1 MQWENLTSLDF
12 AKAVDTCGGVGTIP
26 IGVIEAHASH
36 LPLGTDMF
44 VAHWVACRAAEE
56 EPIIVFPQY
65 PYSINHETA
74 HLPGGVVIKR
84 ELAFGL
90 LENICDEMYRNG
102 LSKIVLL
109 SGHGGNRYF
118 LPLFVQTLPEK
129 AKPYTVYFA
138 NLPYDAEAEA
148 VLDHDE
154 NGHACE
160 AETSMIR
167 HIDESLVKMEQVPKR
182 PFTNL
187 TRNQSVAKPGG
198 YSQVDWYAMYPHMY
212 VGDASRATAEKG
224 EVLLQSQADGLVKL
238 IRAIKADTVAPA
250 LVAEF
255 NERQKRPSAPTF
267 WTEIEAT
274 DATE

>member
-1 MQWENLTSLDF
+1 MQWENLNSLDF
-12 AKAVDTCGGVGTIP
+12 TEAVEACGGVGVVP

-44 VAHWVACRAAEE
+44 VAHWVACHAAEE

-84 ELAFGL
+84 ELAFAL

-102 LSKIVLL
+102 LNKIILL
-109 SGHGGNRYF
+109 SGHGGNRFF

-138 NLPYDAEAEA
+138 NLPYDAEAQA
-148 VLDHDE
+148 VLDHPE

-167 HIDESLVKMEQVPKR
+167 RIDESLVRMDQVPKR

-187 TRNQSVAKPGG
+187 KRNQAVAQLGG

-224 EVLLQSQADGLVKL
+224 EVLLRSQASALVKL
-238 IRAIKADTVAPA
+238 IRAIKADTVAPE

-255 NERQKRPSAPTF
+255 NERQERPNVPAL
-267 WTEIEAT
+267 WTD
-274 DATE
+274 DAAAE

>member
-12 AKAVDTCGGVGTIP
+12 AKAVESCQGVGIIP
-26 IGVIEAHASH
+26 VGVIEAHASQ

-44 VAHWVACRAAEE
+44 VAHWVACRAAEQ

-65 PYSINHETA
+65 PYTINHETA

-84 ELAFGL
+84 ELAFAL

-102 LSKIVLL
+102 LTKIILL
-109 SGHGGNRYF
+109 SGHGGNRFF

-129 AKPYTVYFA
+129 QKPYVVYVA
-138 NLPYDAEAEA
+138 NLPYDPDAES
-148 VLDHDE
+148 VLDHSE

-167 HIDESLVKMEQVPKR
+167 HIDESLVKMDQVPKR

-187 TRNQSVAKPGG
+187 HRNRPVAKHGG

-224 EVLLQSQADGLVKL
+224 ETLLLSQVKRLVTL
-238 IRAIKADTVAPA
+238 IRAVKEDTVAPA
-250 LVAEF
+250 LTAEF
-255 NERQKRPSAPTF
+255 NQRQQRPNAPAF
-267 WTEIEAT
+267 WTEGVS
-274 DATE
+274 